1 MHKTLRCTLRYAYS
15 TSVGPPPK
23 YPIFI
28 QKTTVIGGFLVGIAY
43 TILKY
48 PEGQGEIKLNL
59 ALLQFYNSCWNS
71 STKNPHKG
79 VLCKFDYVSKVTT
92 FLATLLTYT
101 PSV

>member
-1 MHKTLRCTLRYAYS
+1 MHMTLRCTLRYAYS
-15 TSVGPPPK
+15 TGVGPPPK

-59 ALLQFYNSCWNS
+59 ALLQFYNTCIIFASPTVRHIHTES
-71 STKNPHKG
+71 
-79 VLCKFDYVSKVTT
+79 
-92 FLATLLTYT
+92 LASNL
-101 PSV
+101 VD